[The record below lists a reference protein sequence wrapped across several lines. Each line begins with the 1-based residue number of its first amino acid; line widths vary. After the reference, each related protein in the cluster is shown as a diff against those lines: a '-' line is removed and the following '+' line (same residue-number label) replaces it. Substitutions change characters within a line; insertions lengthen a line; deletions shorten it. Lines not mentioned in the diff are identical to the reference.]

1 MTGTR
6 LLKQTG
12 AALVAAGVLSVAIGV
27 QAQQAP
33 PAKAGTSLGQ
43 VKIAKDVIANGQ
55 RLPAGTYTLRLT
67 GDPAKPVVGQTP
79 AESQWVEF
87 VQGQDVKGKELATV
101 LSPADAQKIVRTGK
115 APESGTAA
123 VETLKGGDYVRVRAV
138 RSGQHYLVHLA
149 VKS

>member
-6 LLKQTG
+6 LLKQMG

-33 PAKAGTSLGQ
+33 PPKAGTSLGQ

-55 RLPAGTYTLRLT
+55 PLPAGTYTLRLT

-101 LSPADAQKIVRTGK
+101 LSPADAQKIVRSGK
-115 APESGTAA
+115 APESGSAA